1 MPSSTG
7 SPAPDRPER
16 TYDRRGFLGLTAR
29 LAGGAAL
36 LGGAPGLLA
45 ACSSSG
51 SGASGSSGS
60 PASGPGTAS
69 AGTPK
74 RGGSLKIG
82 IDAETNGLN
91 PVASDFTSPAVYYAR
106 AVFDTL
112 TIQASDGSVKPY
124 LAQSVTPNASYDVW
138 TITLRPGVVF
148 HDGTPLDADALVTY
162 LNQVVASP
170 TYSITLQKLIR
181 SVSKTGNLSVS
192 VKMGQPWVAFD
203 AYLSGGTG
211 GAAQLGFIPS
221 PKMLADPNGANHPV
235 GTGPFVFQRWDSNVQ
250 FVATRNPHYWRS
262 GLPYLDQITFKPI
275 PDETAR
281 IQTLDAGG
289 VDLIQTAAYDTIAS
303 LLHQSQFTVLSN
315 VHGDV
320 GEPSQ
325 NFIMLNTQ
333 VAPLDDVRVRR
344 ALASA
349 TDQRQLSRLTES
361 NLVPPSSG
369 PFEPGNPWYSPTGY
383 PTFDLAKAQA
393 LVKAYQAEKGP
404 ISFPL
409 ITAGTTQLN
418 QMQVLQQMWRK
429 AGITV
434 SSIDTPTSTAQ
445 ISAILIGDYA
455 ASSWGQFSAPD
466 PDMNYP
472 FWSATT
478 VAPLKKFAV
487 NFARNAD
494 PEIEAA
500 LQVGRTNPD
509 RSARIGAYQKVA
521 RRLAADVPYIW
532 TGRALGAV
540 AARRN
545 VAGYATG
552 LSLPQGGRAAALN
565 GSNIWLTEIWMS

>member
-1 MPSSTG
+1 M
-7 SPAPDRPER
+7 
-16 TYDRRGFLGLTAR
+16 
-29 LAGGAAL
+29 L

-45 ACSSSG
+45 ACSSGG
-51 SGASGSSGS
+51 SAGRGASGSSS
-60 PASGPGTAS
+60 PGAGTAA
-69 AGTPK
+69 AGTPR
-74 RGGSLKIG
+74 RGGALTVG

-124 LAQSVTPNASYDVW
+124 LARSVAPNASYDVW
-138 TITLRPGVVF
+138 NITLRPGVFF
-148 HDGTPLDADALVTY
+148 HDGTPLDADALVAY
-162 LNQVVASP
+162 LNQVIASP
-170 TYSITLQKLIR
+170 TYSVTLQKLIR
-181 SVSKTGNLSVS
+181 SVSKTGDLSVS
-192 VKMGQPWVAFD
+192 LKMGQPWVAFD

-235 GTGPFVFQRWDSNVQ
+235 GTGPFVFKQWDTNVQ
-250 FVATRNPHYWRS
+250 FVVTRNPHYWRP

-281 IQTLDAGG
+281 VQTLDAGG

-303 LLHQSQFTVLSN
+303 LVGQTKYAVLSN
-315 VHGDV
+315 IHGDV

-325 NFIMLNTQ
+325 NFVMLNTQ
-333 VAPLDDVRVRR
+333 VAPLDDVRVRQ
-344 ALASA
+344 ALAYA
-349 TDQRQLSRLTES
+349 TDQRRLSQLTEA
-361 NLVPPSSG
+361 NLVQPSTG
-369 PFEPGNPWYSPTGY
+369 PFEPGNPWYAPTGY
-383 PTFDLAKAQA
+383 PSFDLAKAQA

-409 ITAGTTQLN
+409 ITAGTSQLN
-418 QMQVLQQMWRK
+418 QMQVLQQMWK
-429 AGITV
+429 QAGITV
-434 SSIDTPTSTAQ
+434 SSISTPTNTAQ
-445 ISAILIGDYA
+445 ISSILIGDYA
-455 ASSWGQFSAPD
+455 ATSWGQFSAPD

-487 NFARNAD
+487 NFSRNAD
-494 PEIEAA
+494 PQIEAA

-509 RSARIGAYQKVA
+509 AGARVRAYQEVA

-545 VAGYATG
+545 VDGYTAGLT
-552 LSLPQGGRAAALN
+552 LPEGGRAAALN
-565 GSNIWLTEIWMS
+565 GSNIWLTETWLS

>member
-7 SPAPDRPER
+7 RAAPHQTDR
-16 TYDRRGFLGLTAR
+16 TYDRRTFLGLTAR

-45 ACSSSG
+45 ACSSGG
-51 SGASGSSGS
+51 SAGSSGS
-60 PASGPGTAS
+60 APSSSAATS
-69 AGTPK
+69 AGPPK
-74 RGGSLKIG
+74 RGGALKIG
-82 IDAETNGLN
+82 IEAETNGLN

-112 TIQASDGSVKPY
+112 TIQGADGTVKPY
-124 LAQSVTPNASYDVW
+124 LARSVTPNADYDVW

-148 HDGTPLDADALVTY
+148 HDGTPLNADALVAY

-181 SVSKTGNLSVS
+181 SVSKTGELSVS
-192 VKMGQPWVAFD
+192 LKMGQPWVAFD

-221 PKMLADPNGANHPV
+221 PKMLADPNGAQHPI
-235 GTGPFVFQRWDSNVQ
+235 GTGPFVFQRWDTNVQ
-250 FVATRNPHYWRS
+250 FVVTRNPHYWRA

-281 IQTLDAGG
+281 LQTLDAGG
-289 VDLIQTAAYDTIAS
+289 VDLIQTSAYDTIAS
-303 LLHQSQFTVLSN
+303 LVNQSQYAVLSN
-315 VHGDV
+315 LHGDV

-333 VAPLDDVRVRR
+333 VPPLDDLRVRQ
-344 ALASA
+344 ALAYA
-349 TDQRQLSRLTES
+349 TDQRKLSRLTES
-361 NLVPPSSG
+361 NLVPPSTG
-369 PFEPGNPWYSPTGY
+369 PFEPGNPWYAPTGY
-383 PTFDLAKAQA
+383 PSFDLGRAQA
-393 LVKAYQAEKGP
+393 LVKAYEAEKGP

-409 ITAGTTQLN
+409 ITAGTSQLN
-418 QMQVLQQMWRK
+418 QMQVLQQMWK
-429 AGITV
+429 QAGITV

-445 ISAILIGDYA
+445 ISAILVGDYA
-455 ASSWGQFSAPD
+455 ASSWGQFAAPD

-494 PEIEAA
+494 PQIEAA
-500 LQVGRTNPD
+500 LQLARTNADP
-509 RSARIGAYQKVA
+509 ATRIRAYQEVA
-521 RRLAADVPYIW
+521 RRLADDVPYIW

-540 AARRN
+540 ASRRS
-545 VAGYATG
+545 VAGYSTG
-552 LSLPQGGRAAALN
+552 LSLPDGGRAAALN
-565 GSNIWLTEIWMS
+565 GSNIWLSETWLS